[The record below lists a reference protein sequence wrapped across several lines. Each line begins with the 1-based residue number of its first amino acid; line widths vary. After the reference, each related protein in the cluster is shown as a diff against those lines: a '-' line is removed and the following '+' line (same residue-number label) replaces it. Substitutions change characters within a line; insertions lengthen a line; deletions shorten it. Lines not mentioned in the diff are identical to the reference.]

1 MWSLEFRE
9 SILHLFYC
17 GICATTLDTRRR
29 TEDRFANFD
38 WQPPK
43 NPVTTSPLARS
54 YLTRL
59 LVTFS
64 VRHALRRPSI
74 KFGSKDM
81 LLPVR

>member
-54 YLTRL
+54 YLTPATGDFFR
-59 LVTFS
+59 S
-64 VRHALRRPSI
+64 PCAAAAIH
-74 KFGSKDM
+74 
-81 LLPVR
+81 